1 LIARTASEGV
11 NVDKL
16 QSEMD
21 FLLQIWNNLL
31 RKKET
36 ASTPSLLHREL
47 DIVLR
52 VVRDLFTKEVD
63 RLIVDD
69 FETHA
74 KILNFVESFQPLM
87 KLNLELYQ
95 GPEPL
100 FENYDIEIEL
110 QRALGKKVWL
120 KSGGYIIIE
129 PTEALVVI
137 DVNTGRYVGK
147 HNLEETIVKTN
158 LEAVKEI
165 AYQLRLRNI
174 GGLIVIDFIDMEK
187 EANREK
193 VYNALKEAVKKD
205 RAKTSILK
213 MSELGLVEMTRQRS
227 RESLHHM
234 LTEACPYCEQKGF
247 IRSRISVA
255 FDILRE
261 LTSTMGS
268 ADNNQVTLEVHP
280 ELANVLMDLGSA
292 AIEKL
297 EKTHQKKIVILNN
310 QNFHLEKYQ
319 IIH

>member
-1 LIARTASEGV
+1 
-11 NVDKL
+11 
-16 QSEMD
+16 
-21 FLLQIWNNLL
+21 
-31 RKKET
+31 
-36 ASTPSLLHREL
+36 
-47 DIVLR
+47 
-52 VVRDLFTKEVD
+52 VRDLFTKEVD

-87 KLNLELYQ
+87 KLNLELY
-95 GPEPL
+95 ERSELL
-100 FENYDIEIEL
+100 FEYYDIEIEL

-147 HNLEETIVKTN
+147 HNLEETILKTN

-187 EANREK
+187 ETNREK
-193 VYNALKEAVKKD
+193 VYNALKESLKKD
-205 RAKTSILK
+205 RAKTSLLK

-234 LTEACPYCEQKGF
+234 LTEPCPYCDQKGF
-247 IRSRISVA
+247 IRSRVSTA

-261 LTSTMGS
+261 LTTVINSVET
-268 ADNNQVTLEVHP
+268 NELTIEVHP
-280 ELANVLMDLGSA
+280 ELANVLMDLGSV
-292 AIEKL
+292 AIENL
-297 EKTHQKKIVILNN
+297 EHSHHKKIVILNN

-319 IIH
+319 III